1 MIIRKALDNEKD
13 CNLVFSLSN
22 DPLVRSVSFNQN
34 KIEYSNHIK
43 WYKDAVK
50 NDNILFLLV
59 FADESE
65 NDFVGQIRFN
75 REKKNSDE
83 CIISL
88 SITENFR
95 GKGIGNQFIQLGIEM
110 LKKQWKDIKTIIAE
124 VKTDNIASNKLFVKE
139 GFELKSSINT
149 YKKEI

>member
-1 MIIRKALDNEKD
+1 MIIRKALDTEKD

-43 WYKDAVK
+43 WYKNTVK

-59 FADESE
+59 FDDDTE
-65 NDFVGQIRFN
+65 NNFIGQIRFN
-75 REKKNSDE
+75 REEKTSNE

-88 SITENFR
+88 SITEKFR
-95 GKGIGNQFIQLGIEM
+95 GKGIGNQFMQSGIEM
-110 LKKQWKDIKTIIAE
+110 LHNQWKDIKTIIAE
-124 VKTDNIASNKLFVKE
+124 VKADNMASNKLFIKE
-139 GFELKSSINT
+139 GFELKSSVNT

>member
-1 MIIRKALDNEKD
+1 MIIRKALDTEKD

-43 WYKDAVK
+43 WYKNAVK

-59 FADESE
+59 FDDDIE
-65 NDFVGQIRFN
+65 NNFIGQIRFN
-75 REKKNSDE
+75 REEKTSNE

-88 SITENFR
+88 SITEKFR
-95 GKGIGNQFIQLGIEM
+95 GKGIGNQFMQSGIEM
-110 LKKQWKDIKTIIAE
+110 LHNQWKDIKTIIAE
-124 VKTDNIASNKLFVKE
+124 VKADNMASNKLFIKE
-139 GFELKSSINT
+139 GFELKSSVNT

>member
-1 MIIRKALDNEKD
+1 MIIRKALDTEKD

-43 WYKDAVK
+43 WYKNAVK

-59 FADESE
+59 FDDDTE
-65 NDFVGQIRFN
+65 NNFIGQIRFN
-75 REKKNSDE
+75 REEKTSNE

-88 SITENFR
+88 SITEKFR
-95 GKGIGNQFIQLGIEM
+95 GKGIGNQFMQSGIEM
-110 LKKQWKDIKTIIAE
+110 LHNQWKDIKTIIAE
-124 VKTDNIASNKLFVKE
+124 VKADNIASNKLFIKE
-139 GFELKSSINT
+139 GFELKSSVNT